1 MAAAIVQAALER
13 GCERCEQVVAPDLL
27 DHLRAAYD
35 DDSEVTFDARWDAVR
50 TVDLLALDDFGAQS
64 DTAWAREKLYQLVNY
79 RVNND
84 LPTVVT
90 SNWTKHEFAPLPQP
104 HRQPPEGRGACPH
117 RRAGCAQRG
126 KIGLRVRKT

>member
-1 MAAAIVQAALER
+1 M
-13 GCERCEQVVAPDLL
+13 VAPDLL

-90 SNWTKHEFAPLPQP
+90 SNWTEREFASLPQP
-104 HRQPPEGRGACPH
+104 HRQPPEGRGARPH
-117 RRAGCAQRG
+117 RRAAPPLLGRLAFACWL
-126 KIGLRVRKT
+126 LR

>member
-1 MAAAIVQAALER
+1 M
-13 GCERCEQVVAPDLL
+13 VAPDLL
-27 DHLRAAYD
+27 GHLRAAYD

-64 DTAWAREKLYQLVNY
+64 DTAWAREKLYQLVTY
-79 RVNND
+79 RVHPGAQ
-84 LPTVVT
+84 LPPYRRPVELDRARVRL
-90 SNWTKHEFAPLPQP
+90 LPQP
-104 HRQPPEGRGACPH
+104 HRQPPEGRGARPH